1 MEMKFLIF
9 LDIQMFDRLTNIY
22 FFYIKIR
29 LE

>member
-22 FFYIKIR
+22 IFYIKIR